1 MDFFYLAHISRSCHP
16 IIQDK
21 KEACKRS
28 KTQKRTQSKTRHA
41 ERRRTRKKS
50 AFSFSFG
57 TIITLSLMAFLGPS
71 FAFSF
76 CFLSLIL
83 CLWCR
88 GMHVKKRREDKRWEQ
103 EIARNFRG
111 SICGCGSPAV
121 MQMQILVSSLFLCDS
136 LPPSPPLSLAM
147 RLVAYDVVFSLNFG
161 CTEKRTMEGRK
172 GFSMKRSV
180 RKGVGQ
186 PTHSHMHKAK
196 QNKQTKKKHKAPYC
210 TVHMIF

>member
-1 MDFFYLAHISRSCHP
+1 M
-16 IIQDK
+16 Q
-21 KEACKRS
+21 KE
-28 KTQKRTQSKTRHA
+28 
-41 ERRRTRKKS
+41 EEEKKS

-76 CFLSLIL
+76 YFLSLIL

-88 GMHVKKRREDKRWEQ
+88 GMHVKKRREVKRWEQ

-121 MQMQILVSSLFLCDS
+121 MQMQIPVSSLFLSDS

-147 RLVAYDVVFSLNFG
+147 RLIAYDMMWYFPSISG
-161 CTEKRTMEGRK
+161 AQRKEQSKRRWKEGGRQEAKREGWKDGRK
-172 GFSMKRSV
+172 EGV
-180 RKGVGQ
+180 LDGWKGLFEKESDSQ
-186 PTHSHMHKAK
+186 HIRICTR
-196 QNKQTKKKHKAPYC
+196 QNTNK
-210 TVHMIF
+210 